1 MMTTM
6 MMMMISVF
14 SLFTASLSDTVV
26 AQLSFAAAAVFSLQP
41 HCPRPAATRRRQ
53 CFLAD
58 CDSNALWVQRR
69 TVCIPTWVQR
79 GRCAHRQTF
88 ELGSVSTVVLPTIR
102 FFPFVS
108 ITRRK
113 SAVNPFFEY
122 LSFPAP
128 ARIDEYSLLSLQ
140 SCLQAWAKPKRH
152 FFSQP
157 PHCLCLYVSRSLR
170 LSRAR
175 PHISHPRSMTNNRSR
190 ATPHCHLFSVRE
202 GGWAPSQHAA
212 LVKHC

>member
-1 MMTTM
+1 

-41 HCPRPAATRRRQ
+41 HCCPRPAATRRRQ

-79 GRCAHRQTF
+79 GCCTHSQTF
-88 ELGSVSTVVLPTIR
+88 ELVGSVSPVVLPTIR
-102 FFPFVS
+102 FFPFLS

-113 SAVNPFFEY
+113 SAVNPFLEY
-122 LSFPAP
+122 LSLPAP
-128 ARIDEYSLLSLQ
+128 ARIDEYFPSLVCNLACSTGQGKASLFLSARAL
-140 SCLQAWAKPKRH
+140 SVSVCLAVLA
-152 FFSQP
+152 F
-157 PHCLCLYVSRSLR
+157 VSRT
-170 LSRAR
+170 
-175 PHISHPRSMTNNRSR
+175 PSH
-190 ATPHCHLFSVRE
+190 
-202 GGWAPSQHAA
+202 
-212 LVKHC
+212 